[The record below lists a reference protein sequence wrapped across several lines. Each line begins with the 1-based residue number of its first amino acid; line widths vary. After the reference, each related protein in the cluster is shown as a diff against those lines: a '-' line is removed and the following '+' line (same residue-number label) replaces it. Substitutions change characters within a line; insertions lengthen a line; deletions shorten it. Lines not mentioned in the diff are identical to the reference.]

1 MFRKVEDAVAAVH
14 ERGIVIGDVH
24 TFNIL
29 VRPDDTVVLIDF
41 EGASDVAH
49 AQRQVLAAPG
59 FLAPRT
65 ATGFDIDRYALACL
79 RLALFLPLTGLI
91 DLDRGKA
98 GQFAREAQQ
107 LFPVPHAFLYEAV
120 RTITGDGGIAAGT
133 DEGLLLEPDH
143 AGWLR
148 ARESISAGI
157 LAAATPERTDRLFP
171 GDIEQFALPG
181 GGLDL
186 AHGAAG
192 GLYALDT
199 AGAGRHPEHEEWLI
213 RQALHPEPGTRL
225 GFYNGMHGVAY
236 VLEHL
241 GHHGEAVKVLDMCL
255 GEHWEPLARSTPPPP
270 SPPSSTSPRDAS
282 GSSPPTGPTPPSRS
296 CPRTPR
302 RAATGRRRSGG
313 RAAAMRSP
321 PKIELGYGDG
331 VLRIEAPAAKPQL
344 FGPSGSAEVTVQL
357 PAGSRVEATSSCAD
371 FRGVG
376 RLGDVVLKE
385 SYGSVKLDE
394 AASARLAA
402 LAGDVSVGRLGGDG
416 EISTQKGDIR
426 IAEAVRGTVTLR
438 TEHGAISVD
447 AAPGVSASLDAGTS
461 YGRIHN
467 ALKNTEGAAAGL
479 NIHATTGYGDIT
491 ARSL

>member
-1 MFRKVEDAVAAVH
+1 VKAA
-14 ERGIVIGDVH
+14 E
-24 TFNIL
+24 
-29 VRPDDTVVLIDF
+29 
-41 EGASDVAH
+41 
-49 AQRQVLAAPG
+49 Q
-59 FLAPRT
+59 
-65 ATGFDIDRYALACL
+65 
-79 RLALFLPLTGLI
+79 
-91 DLDRGKA
+91 
-98 GQFAREAQQ
+98 
-107 LFPVPHAFLYEAV
+107 
-120 RTITGDGGIAAGT
+120 
-133 DEGLLLEPDH
+133 
-143 AGWLR
+143 
-148 ARESISAGI
+148 
-157 LAAATPERTDRLFP
+157 
-171 GDIEQFALPG
+171 IE
-181 GGLDL
+181 
-186 AHGAAG
+186 
-192 GLYALDT
+192 
-199 AGAGRHPEHEEWLI
+199 
-213 RQALHPEPGTRL
+213 
-225 GFYNGMHGVAY
+225 V
-236 VLEHL
+236 
-241 GHHGEAVKVLDMCL
+241 
-255 GEHWEPLARSTPPPP
+255 
-270 SPPSSTSPRDAS
+270 
-282 GSSPPTGPTPPSRS
+282 
-296 CPRTPR
+296 
-302 RAATGRRRSGG
+302 
-313 RAAAMRSP
+313 
-321 PKIELGYGDG
+321 GYGDG